1 MLLLSGP
8 DWLANLYLGCFV
20 FGLIFTAISAFFSF
34 GHMTGSVDLP
44 HVDAGHDPGVHLPH
58 VDLHPH
64 MDAGHDAGVH
74 VPHVDLHPHVD
85 AGHAGV
91 ADAHGHVAPV
101 HAGETVGV
109 PVPTQSVDR
118 GTTEER
124 ISPLNMPTI
133 LAAITWFGGVG
144 YVLTR
149 MAFLGWIMIAGI
161 ALVGGFLGGYI
172 VYYFFA
178 KVLWPAQTR
187 PMDPMEYDLRGT
199 YARVVS
205 GIARDG
211 TGEIMYTKGGT
222 RSVAGARSAD
232 GSPLPKG
239 SDVMVVRYERGL
251 AYVVLRDAP
260 QEVSVPTEARITTEL
275 SPDPA
280 HPLPN
285 REQSL

>member
-1 MLLLSGP
+1 MLLLASP
-8 DWLANLYLGCFV
+8 EWLTNLYLGCFV

-34 GHMTGSVDLP
+34 GHMTGHIDLP
-44 HVDAGHDPGVHLPH
+44 HVDGGHDAGLHVPHVHVDGPHVEAPH
-58 VDLHPH
+58 VDLP
-64 MDAGHDAGVH
+64 
-74 VPHVDLHPHVD
+74 HPHVD
-85 AGHAGV
+85 AGHGGL
-91 ADAHGHVAPV
+91 DGHGHAVAPV

-109 PVPTQSVDR
+109 PVRTQPVDR
-118 GTTEER
+118 GTSQET

-149 MAFLGWIMIAGI
+149 MALLDWLLILGVAV
-161 ALVGGFLGGYI
+161 LGGFLGGYI

-205 GIARDG
+205 GIGKDG

-222 RSVAGARSAD
+222 RAVAGARSAD

-239 SDVMVVRYERGL
+239 ADVMVVRYERGL
-251 AYVVLRDAP
+251 AYVVPRNAP
-260 QEVSVPTEARITTEL
+260 QDVTVPTEARITTEL
-275 SPDPA
+275 PA
-280 HPLPN
+280 NPA
-285 REQSL
+285 REIKN

>member
-1 MLLLSGP
+1 MLLLSAP

-20 FGLIFTAISAFFSF
+20 FGLIFTAISTFFSF
-34 GHMTGSVDLP
+34 GHMTGHIDLP
-44 HVDAGHDPGVHLPH
+44 HVDGGHDPGVHIPH
-58 VDLHPH
+58 VDLPHPH
-64 MDAGHDAGVH
+64 VEIGHDAG
-74 VPHVDLHPHVD
+74 PN
-85 AGHAGV
+85 
-91 ADAHGHVAPV
+91 GHVHAAPPI

-109 PVPTQSVDR
+109 PVPTQPVDR
-118 GTTEER
+118 GTTQET

-149 MAFLGWIMIAGI
+149 LRFLDWLMVAGI
-161 ALVGGFLGGYI
+161 AVLGGFFGGYI

-187 PMDPMEYDLRGT
+187 PMDPLEYDLRGT

-205 GIARDG
+205 GIAANG

-239 SDVMVVRYERGL
+239 SEVMVVRYERGL
-251 AYVVLRDAP
+251 AYVVPRNAP
-260 QEVSVPTEARITTEL
+260 QDVTVPTEARITTEL
-275 SPDPA
+275 SADPA
-280 HPLPN
+280 RPVSNADPSIPTRNL
-285 REQSL
+285 

>member
-1 MLLLSGP
+1 MLLLSSP
-8 DWLANLYLGCFV
+8 EWLTNLYLGCFV

-34 GHMTGSVDLP
+34 GHMTGHIDLP
-44 HVDAGHDPGVHLPH
+44 HVDGGHDAGLHVPHVHVDGPHVEAPH
-58 VDLHPH
+58 VDLP
-64 MDAGHDAGVH
+64 
-74 VPHVDLHPHVD
+74 HPHVD
-85 AGHAGV
+85 AGHGGL
-91 ADAHGHVAPV
+91 DGHGHAVAPV

-109 PVPTQSVDR
+109 PVRTQPVDR
-118 GTTEER
+118 GTSQET

-149 MAFLGWIMIAGI
+149 MAFLDWLLILGVAV
-161 ALVGGFLGGYI
+161 LGGFLGGYI

-205 GIARDG
+205 GIAPNG

-222 RSVAGARSAD
+222 RAVAGARSAD

-239 SDVMVVRYERGL
+239 ADVMVVRYERGL
-251 AYVVLRDAP
+251 AYVVPRYAP
-260 QEVSVPTEARITTEL
+260 QDVTVPTEARITTEL
-275 SPDPA
+275 PA
-280 HPLPN
+280 NPA
-285 REQSL
+285 REIKQ

>member
-34 GHMTGSVDLP
+34 GHMTGHIDLPHMDSGHDPGLHVPHLHVDGPDLEAPHVDLP
-44 HVDAGHDPGVHLPH
+44 HVDSGHGGLD
-58 VDLHPH
+58 
-64 MDAGHDAGVH
+64 GH
-74 VPHVDLHPHVD
+74 
-85 AGHAGV
+85 AGHAG
-91 ADAHGHVAPV
+91 API

-109 PVPTQSVDR
+109 PVPTQAVDR
-118 GTTEER
+118 GSTQET

-144 YVLTR
+144 YVMTR
-149 MAFLGWIMIAGI
+149 IGLLGWILIAGI
-161 ALVGGFLGGYI
+161 ALLGGFLGGYI

-187 PMDPMEYDLRGT
+187 PMDPLDYDLRGT

-205 GIARDG
+205 GIAQNG

-222 RSVAGARSAD
+222 RAVAGARSAD
-232 GSPLPKG
+232 GTPLPKG
-239 SDVMVVRYERGL
+239 TEVMVVRYERGL

-260 QEVSVPTEARITTEL
+260 QNVTVPTEARITTEL
-275 SPDPA
+275 TTNPA
-280 HPLPN
+280 QEIKN
-285 REQSL
+285 

>member
-8 DWLANLYLGCFV
+8 DWLASLYLGCFV

-34 GHMTGSVDLP
+34 GHMTGHIDLP
-44 HVDAGHDPGVHLPH
+44 HVDTGHDPGVHVPNVHVPH
-58 VDLHPH
+58 VHVELPHPH
-64 MDAGHDAGVH
+64 MDAGH
-74 VPHVDLHPHVD
+74 
-85 AGHAGV
+85 GHAG
-91 ADAHGHVAPV
+91 ATNGHVHAGPASV

-109 PVPTQSVDR
+109 PVPTQPMDR
-118 GTTEER
+118 GTTQET

-149 MAFLGWIMIAGI
+149 LAFLGWIMVAGV
-161 ALVGGFLGGYI
+161 ALLGGFLGGYI

-187 PMDPMEYDLRGT
+187 PMDPVEYDLRGT

-205 GIARDG
+205 GIGPDG

-222 RSVAGARSAD
+222 RAVAGARSAD

-251 AYVVLRDAP
+251 AYVVMRDAP
-260 QEVSVPTEARITTEL
+260 QDVTVPTEPRITTEL
-275 SPDPA
+275 PVNPARAIPTADPST
-280 HPLPN
+280 PTRNL
-285 REQSL
+285 

>member
-1 MLLLSGP
+1 MLLLSSP
-8 DWLANLYLGCFV
+8 EWLTNLYLGCFV

-34 GHMTGSVDLP
+34 GHMTGHIDLP
-44 HVDAGHDPGVHLPH
+44 HVDGGHDAGLHVPHVHVDGPHVEAPH
-58 VDLHPH
+58 VDLP
-64 MDAGHDAGVH
+64 
-74 VPHVDLHPHVD
+74 HPHVD
-85 AGHAGV
+85 AGHGGL
-91 ADAHGHVAPV
+91 DGHGHAVAPV

-109 PVPTQSVDR
+109 PVRTQPVDR
-118 GTTEER
+118 GTSQET

-149 MAFLGWIMIAGI
+149 MAFLDWLLILGVAV
-161 ALVGGFLGGYI
+161 LGGSLGGYI

-205 GIARDG
+205 GIAPNG

-222 RSVAGARSAD
+222 RAVAGARSAD

-239 SDVMVVRYERGL
+239 ADVMVVRYERGL
-251 AYVVLRDAP
+251 AYVVPRYAP
-260 QEVSVPTEARITTEL
+260 QDVTVPTEARITTEL
-275 SPDPA
+275 PA
-280 HPLPN
+280 NPA
-285 REQSL
+285 REIKQ

>member
-34 GHMTGSVDLP
+34 GHMTGHVDLP
-44 HVDAGHDPGVHLPH
+44 H
-58 VDLHPH
+58 
-64 MDAGHDAGVH
+64 MDGGHDAGLH
-74 VPHVDLHPHVD
+74 VPHLHVDGPHVEAPHVEAPHVD
-85 AGHAGV
+85 TGHGGM
-91 ADAHGHVAPV
+91 DMHGHPV
-101 HAGETVGV
+101 GVHIHAGETVGV
-109 PVPTQSVDR
+109 PVPTQPVDR

-133 LAAITWFGGVG
+133 LAALTWFGGVG

-161 ALVGGFLGGYI
+161 AVLGGFLGGYI

-251 AYVVLRDAP
+251 AYVVPRDAP
-260 QEVSVPTEARITTEL
+260 HDVTVPTEARITTEL

-280 HPLPN
+280 
-285 REQSL
+285 REIKN

>member
-1 MLLLSGP
+1 MLLLSSP
-8 DWLANLYLGCFV
+8 EWLTNLYLGCFV
-20 FGLIFTAISAFFSF
+20 FGLIFTAISTFFSF
-34 GHMTGSVDLP
+34 GHMSGHIDVP
-44 HVDAGHDPGVHLPH
+44 HVDAGHD
-58 VDLHPH
+58 
-64 MDAGHDAGVH
+64 AGLH
-74 VPHVDLHPHVD
+74 VPHVHLDGPHVD
-85 AGHAGV
+85 APHVDVPHVDGGHGGL
-91 ADAHGHVAPV
+91 DAHGHAVGSV
-101 HAGETVGV
+101 HAGETMGV
-109 PVPTQSVDR
+109 PVPTQAVDR
-118 GTTEER
+118 GMTQET

-149 MAFLGWIMIAGI
+149 MALLDWLLILGVAV
-161 ALVGGFLGGYI
+161 LGGFLGGYI

-205 GIARDG
+205 GIAQDG

-239 SDVMVVRYERGL
+239 TDVMVVRYERGL
-251 AYVVLRDAP
+251 AYVVPRNAP
-260 QEVSVPTEARITTEL
+260 QDVTVPTEARITTEL
-275 SPDPA
+275 PA
-280 HPLPN
+280 NPA
-285 REQSL
+285 REIKN